1 MCVHQ
6 QGLDSTGLDVDYGV
20 SLSPALTHQLFFQ
33 LSHLLHHFH
42 QVQNLHQKEL
52 LLEVRKSFK
61 FSRGRRRYTATLKF
75 SNFLNLKITFEFWK
89 PIHVKFSAEIKTKTR
104 ALIGQFVIYAG
115 KEIKTKIQRISFHYL
130 GPLLS
135 SMYLKS
141 IVASHWELLVN
152 PSMKTSGPIVEFIL
166 AVLLLQ
172 SKIVLKCVR

>member
-6 QGLDSTGLDVDYGV
+6 QGLDSTGLDVDHGV

-52 LLEVRKSFK
+52 LLEVRKSF
-61 FSRGRRRYTATLKF
+61 KF

-115 KEIKTKIQRISFHYL
+115 KEIKTKIQRISFQYL

-152 PSMKTSGPIVEFIL
+152 PSMKTSGPIVELIL

>member
-6 QGLDSTGLDVDYGV
+6 QGLDSTGLDVDHGV

-52 LLEVRKSFK
+52 LLEVRKSF
-61 FSRGRRRYTATLKF
+61 KF

-152 PSMKTSGPIVEFIL
+152 PSMKTSGPIVELIL

>member
-6 QGLDSTGLDVDYGV
+6 QGLDSTGLDVDHGV

-61 FSRGRRRYTATLKF
+61 FS
-75 SNFLNLKITFEFWK
+75 NFLNLKITFEFWK

-104 ALIGQFVIYAG
+104 ALLGQFVIYAG
-115 KEIKTKIQRISFHYL
+115 KEIKTKIQRISFQYL

-152 PSMKTSGPIVEFIL
+152 PSMKTSGPIVELIL

>member
-6 QGLDSTGLDVDYGV
+6 QGLDSAWLDVDHGV

-52 LLEVRKSFK
+52 LLEVRKSF
-61 FSRGRRRYTATLKF
+61 KF

-115 KEIKTKIQRISFHYL
+115 KEIKTKIQRISFQYL

-152 PSMKTSGPIVEFIL
+152 PSMKTSGPIVELIL